1 VSVGTP
7 APAGAEDLGNPSR
20 TATKDRSFELT
31 DLAVFGAVILAAIG
45 HLMIKAGLTGVAATT
60 AQADIFHRLLVY
72 FSQPYVVLGLMVYG
86 IGTAMWI
93 FAVSKYDISYV
104 FPISALNYVLVTLG
118 GKFLFG
124 ELIPAK
130 RWAGVAVVIV
140 GVALM
145 QSSGREGKR

>member
-1 VSVGTP
+1 VSSETP
-7 APAGAEDLGNPSR
+7 APAETANLGNAARMATKSR
-20 TATKDRSFELT
+20 TFEMA

-45 HLMIKAGLTGVAATT
+45 HLMIKAGLTAVAATT
-60 AQADIFHRLLVY
+60 SQADIFHRLLVY
-72 FSQPYVVLGLMVYG
+72 FSQPYVVLGLMIYG

-93 FAVSKYDISYV
+93 FAVSKHDISYV